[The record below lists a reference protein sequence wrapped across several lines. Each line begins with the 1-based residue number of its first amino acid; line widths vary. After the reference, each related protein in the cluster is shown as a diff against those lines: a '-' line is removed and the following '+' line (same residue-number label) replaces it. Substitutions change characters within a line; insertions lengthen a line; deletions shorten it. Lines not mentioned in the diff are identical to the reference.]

1 MLTQIRFQAP
11 RLRETPHMLGRDLAI
26 AWRREVDVFAAAE
39 IGWIAE
45 EAHRTCA
52 RLFGPRVTSAVIH
65 DAHRAA
71 AGFALLAAHP
81 RIRLRAERILGTSVT
96 LQSCQVICA
105 RDATLPTNM
114 VPGVAMIVVPLAAS
128 PAIRPGAIFM
138 ARPHLWRA
146 GMTGRSLRPIAPPQC
161 HGQRLT
167 HPMTRFGRIH
177 PSSQAK

>member
-11 RLRETPHMLGRDLAI
+11 RLRETPHILGRDLAI
-26 AWRREVDVFAAAE
+26 AWRREADVFAAEE

-114 VPGVAMIVVPLAAS
+114 VPRVAMIVVPLAAS
-128 PAIRPGAIFM
+128 PAIRPGAIF
-138 ARPHLWRA
+138 H
-146 GMTGRSLRPIAPPQC
+146 GTAPPMASR
-161 HGQRLT
+161 HDWPFITTYRAATMPWSAIDPPDDALW
-167 HPMTRFGRIH
+167 PD
-177 PSSQAK
+177 PSVVAG